1 MVSIDLNCDM
11 GESYGAYRFGRDEEL
26 LESIS
31 SANIACGFHAGD
43 PGVMRRTV
51 ALCLEQGVAVGAHP
65 GLPDLAGFGRREM
78 AVGAEE
84 VYELTLYQLGA
95 LQAFVQAEGGTLRHV
110 KPHGALYHMAAARGD
125 LADAVARAA
134 LRVSGGALVLLGPPG
149 SELLRAGKAHGLR
162 TAAEAFADRTYRPD
176 GTLTP
181 RTEPGALLSDPAQ
194 AAAQV
199 LRLVRDGVVTG
210 ACGETVP
217 LAAETVCVHGD
228 GPHAAAIARS
238 VRAALD
244 EAGVAVRPPW
254 GA

>member
-84 VYELTLYQLGA
+84 VSELTLYQLGA

-125 LADAVARAA
+125 LADAVA
-134 LRVSGGALVLLGPPG
+134 
-149 SELLRAGKAHGLR
+149 
-162 TAAEAFADRTYRPD
+162 
-176 GTLTP
+176 
-181 RTEPGALLSDPAQ
+181 
-194 AAAQV
+194 
-199 LRLVRDGVVTG
+199 
-210 ACGETVP
+210 
-217 LAAETVCVHGD
+217 
-228 GPHAAAIARS
+228 
-238 VRAALD
+238 
-244 EAGVAVRPPW
+244 
-254 GA
+254 